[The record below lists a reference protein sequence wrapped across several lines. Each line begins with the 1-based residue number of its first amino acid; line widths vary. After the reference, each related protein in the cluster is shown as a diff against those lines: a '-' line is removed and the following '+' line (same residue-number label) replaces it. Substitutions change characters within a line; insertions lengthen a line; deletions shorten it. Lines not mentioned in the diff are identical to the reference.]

1 MKKYVSAIFTLAI
14 LSLVL
19 VSCAQSNK
27 PTKDPV
33 PEQLTSINDMY
44 DSFKSCLSLNYA
56 EGMTVTFKREDRTTE
71 DFTVNESFSEYD
83 SEEGESVGYASLW
96 IESNNWEIDIELYAE
111 GGYGETYEGAYIS
124 IAGTSTDK
132 ADYECE
138 PQIIHSK
145 DKIYLK
151 DEATGQYIC
160 VLQKGVGIIYLEDNA
175 GHTWNAL

>member
-1 MKKYVSAIFTLAI
+1 MKNYVSAIFTMAI
-14 LSLVL
+14 LSLAL
-19 VSCAQSNK
+19 VSCEQSNK

-56 EGMTVTFKREDRTTE
+56 EGMTVTFKREDRSTE
-71 DFTVNESFSEYD
+71 DFTVNESFNEYD
-83 SEEGESVGYASLW
+83 SEEGESAGYAALS
-96 IESNNWEIDIELYAE
+96 IVSNNWEIDIELYAE
-111 GGYGETYEGAYIS
+111 GCCGEIQELAYVGID
-124 IAGTSTDK
+124 GTSSET
-132 ADYECE
+132 AIYECM

-151 DEATGQYIC
+151 DKKNNQYIC
-160 VLQKGVGIIYLEDNA
+160 VLQKGVGILYLEDNA

>member
-14 LSLVL
+14 ISLAL
-19 VSCAQSNK
+19 VACEQSNK

-56 EGMTVTFKREDRTTE
+56 EGMTVTFKREDRSTE
-71 DFTVNESFSEYD
+71 DFTVNESFNEYD
-83 SEEGESVGYASLW
+83 SDEGESAGYSALS
-96 IESNNWEIDIELYAE
+96 IVSNNWEIDIELYAE
-111 GGYGETYEGAYIS
+111 GCCGEIQELAYIGIDGIS
-124 IAGTSTDK
+124 SETAI
-132 ADYECE
+132 YECM

-151 DEATGQYIC
+151 DKKTNQYIC

>member
-1 MKKYVSAIFTLAI
+1 MKTKFFYFLLA
-14 LSLVL
+14 LSFVL
-19 VSCAQSNK
+19 VSCEQSNK

-56 EGMTVTFKREDRTTE
+56 EGMTVTFKREDRSNE
-71 DFTVNESFSEYD
+71 DFTVTYSRNEYD
-83 SEEGESVGYASLW
+83 SEEDKSAAYSTLS

-160 VLQKGVGIIYLEDNA
+160 VLQKGVGIIYMEDNA
-175 GHTWNAL
+175 GHTWDAL

>member
-1 MKKYVSAIFTLAI
+1 MKTKFFYFLLA
-14 LSLVL
+14 LSFVL
-19 VSCAQSNK
+19 VSCEQSNK

-83 SEEGESVGYASLW
+83 SEEGESVGNAALSMT
-96 IESNNWEIDIELYAE
+96 SDNWEIDIELYAE

-124 IAGTSTDK
+124 IVSSSSETAE
-132 ADYECE
+132 YECE
-138 PQIIHSK
+138 PLIIHSK

-160 VLQKGVGIIYLEDNA
+160 VLQKGVGIIYMEDNA

>member
-1 MKKYVSAIFTLAI
+1 MKTKFFYFLLA
-14 LSLVL
+14 LSFVL
-19 VSCAQSNK
+19 VSCEQSNK

-83 SEEGESVGYASLW
+83 SEEGESVGNAALSMT
-96 IESNNWEIDIELYAE
+96 SDNWEIDIELYAE

-124 IAGTSTDK
+124 IAGTSSDK

-160 VLQKGVGIIYLEDNA
+160 VLQKGVGIIYMEDNA
-175 GHTWNAL
+175 GHTWDAL

>member
-14 LSLVL
+14 ISLAL
-19 VSCAQSNK
+19 VSCEHSNK

-56 EGMTVTFKREDRTTE
+56 EGMTVTFKREDRSTE

-83 SEEGESVGYASLW
+83 SEEGESVGNAALSMT
-96 IESNNWEIDIELYAE
+96 SDNWEIDIELYAE

-132 ADYECE
+132 AYYECE
-138 PQIIHSK
+138 PLIIHSK

-160 VLQKGVGIIYLEDNA
+160 VLQKGIGIIYLEDNA

>member
-14 LSLVL
+14 LSLAL
-19 VSCAQSNK
+19 VSCEPSNK

-56 EGMTVTFKREDRTTE
+56 EGMTVTFKREDRSTE
-71 DFTVNESFSEYD
+71 DFTVIESFSEYD
-83 SEEGESVGYASLW
+83 SEEGESVGYAALS
-96 IESNNWEIDIELYAE
+96 IVSNNWEIDIELYAE

-124 IAGTSTDK
+124 IAGTSSDK
-132 ADYECE
+132 AYYECE
-138 PQIIHSK
+138 PLIIHSK

-151 DEATGQYIC
+151 DKTTSQYIC

>member
-1 MKKYVSAIFTLAI
+1 MKTKFFYFLLA
-14 LSLVL
+14 LSFVL
-19 VSCAQSNK
+19 VSCEQSNK

-56 EGMTVTFKREDRTTE
+56 EGMTVTFKREDRSNE
-71 DFTVNESFSEYD
+71 DFTVTYSRNEYD
-83 SEEGESVGYASLW
+83 SEEDKSAAYSTLS

-138 PQIIHSK
+138 PLIIHSK

>member
-1 MKKYVSAIFTLAI
+1 MKKYVSAIFTFAI
-14 LSLVL
+14 LSLAL
-19 VSCAQSNK
+19 VSCEQSNK

-56 EGMTVTFKREDRTTE
+56 EGMTVTFQREDRSNE
-71 DFTVNESFSEYD
+71 DFTVTYSRNEYD
-83 SEEGESVGYASLW
+83 SEEDKSAAYSTLS

-111 GGYGETYEGAYIS
+111 GCCGEIQELAYIGIDGIS
-124 IAGTSTDK
+124 SETAI
-132 ADYECE
+132 YECM
-138 PQIIHSK
+138 PLIIHSK

-151 DEATGQYIC
+151 DKKTNQYIC
-160 VLQKGVGIIYLEDNA
+160 VLQKGVGILYLEDNA

>member
-14 LSLVL
+14 ISLAL
-19 VSCAQSNK
+19 VSCEQSNK

-56 EGMTVTFKREDRTTE
+56 EGMTVTFKREDRSTE

-83 SEEGESVGYASLW
+83 SDEGESVGYAALS
-96 IESNNWEIDIELYAE
+96 IVSNNWEIDIELYAE
-111 GGYGETYEGAYIS
+111 GCCGEIQELAYIG
-124 IAGTSTDK
+124 IDGTSSET
-132 ADYECE
+132 AIYECM

-151 DEATGQYIC
+151 DEKTNQYIC

>member
-1 MKKYVSAIFTLAI
+1 MKTKFFYFLLA
-14 LSLVL
+14 LSFVL
-19 VSCAQSNK
+19 VSCEQSNK

-44 DSFKSCLSLNYA
+44 DSFKSCLSLNYD
-56 EGMTVTFKREDRTTE
+56 EGMTVTFKREDRSTE

-83 SEEGESVGYASLW
+83 SDEGESFGYSTLS
-96 IESNNWEIDIELYAE
+96 IESNNWEINIELYAE
-111 GGYGETYEGAYIS
+111 GCCGEIQELAYVGID
-124 IAGTSTDK
+124 GTSSET
-132 ADYECE
+132 AIYECM

-160 VLQKGVGIIYLEDNA
+160 VLQKGKGLLYLEDNA
-175 GHTWNAL
+175 GHSWNAL

>member
-1 MKKYVSAIFTLAI
+1 MKTKFFYFLLA
-14 LSLVL
+14 LSFVL
-19 VSCAQSNK
+19 VSCEQSNK

-44 DSFKSCLSLNYA
+44 DSFKSCLSLNYD
-56 EGMTVTFKREDRTTE
+56 EGMTVTFKREDRSNE
-71 DFTVNESFSEYD
+71 DFTVIESFSEYD
-83 SEEGESVGYASLW
+83 SEEGESVGYVALW
-96 IESNNWEIDIELYAE
+96 IVSNNWEIDIELYAE
-111 GGYGETYEGAYIS
+111 GGYGETYESAYIS

-160 VLQKGVGIIYLEDNA
+160 VLQKGVGIIYMEDNA